1 MRIAVTA
8 ENPNLDSAVD
18 PRFGRCP
25 YFVIVNSDDM
35 SFDALANP
43 HRDRQGGAGIQAAKL
58 MAEQGVQAVLTGS
71 CGPNA
76 VEALN
81 AAQIRFV
88 NGTTGTV
95 RQAVEAFL
103 QGQGAGAGNPAPGT
117 GSAESLPMAS
127 AGPAR
132 SGRGWGRGQQ
142 GGGGGMGRRGGCGM
156 ANRHRHGWRQG
167 A

>member
-18 PRFGRCP
+18 PRLGRCP
-25 YFVIVNSDDM
+25 YFVILNSDDM

-43 HRDRQGGAGIQAAKL
+43 HRDRQGGAGIQVAKL
-58 MAEQGVQAVLTGS
+58 MAERGVQAVLTGS

-76 VEALN
+76 VDALN

-95 RQAVEAFL
+95 RQAVEALL
-103 QGQGAGAGNPAPGT
+103 QGQGAGAGNPPPSTISTAPSPET
-117 GSAESLPMAS
+117 SR
-127 AGPAR
+127 GPAR
-132 SGRGWGRGQQ
+132 SGHGWGRGQRG
-142 GGGGGMGRRGGCGM
+142 GGGGGMGRGMGRRGGCPRSRAVG
-156 ANRHRHGWRQG
+156 
-167 A
+167 